1 MRGKKPRKIFSR
13 NTRIVGAKNI
23 GKKIV
28 SKYAKKRFLQSY
40 ECRDKK
46 MGGKKMRETIFPETH
61 E

>member
-1 MRGKKPRKIFSR
+1 
-13 NTRIVGAKNI
+13 VGAKNI